1 MICRRLKYENT
12 FLVVK
17 DEMNIRRAR
26 SHSPKMTTEDLDTTP
41 VRSRESAKYYVSL
54 LEAFISDPGSKL
66 PETVDSPPK
75 RGEKMKG
82 GPSQRAAGRSSAN
95 RDPADH
101 SKLDRTQRQ
110 LLCSLAQADLLSY
123 LIQHLRARAT
133 LTKLPPTATEV
144 VRLLEGRLASLP
156 VLPKTAGAQPNVELL
171 RQSFEQMTFM
181 RLLDFVPAQCKD
193 AEVEAAVTVLR
204 RSNAVLG

>member
-82 GPSQRAAGRSSAN
+82 GPSQRAAGRCGMSLLPRACCKGSAETSYDHSSFKVPCV
-95 RDPADH
+95 PAD
-101 SKLDRTQRQ
+101 SIT
-110 LLCSLAQADLLSY
+110 C
-123 LIQHLRARAT
+123 
-133 LTKLPPTATEV
+133 
-144 VRLLEGRLASLP
+144 
-156 VLPKTAGAQPNVELL
+156 
-171 RQSFEQMTFM
+171 
-181 RLLDFVPAQCKD
+181 
-193 AEVEAAVTVLR
+193 
-204 RSNAVLG
+204 